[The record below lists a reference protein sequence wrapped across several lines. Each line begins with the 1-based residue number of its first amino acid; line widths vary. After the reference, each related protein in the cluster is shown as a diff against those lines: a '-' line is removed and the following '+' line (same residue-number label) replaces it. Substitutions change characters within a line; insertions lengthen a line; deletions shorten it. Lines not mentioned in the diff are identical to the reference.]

1 MSGEVRV
8 EPVEAGIVRLVLDHP
23 ARLNAL
29 SWAMWGRLGE
39 LIHTLDADPALRCI
53 LLTGT
58 GERAFSTGADISE
71 FDATRSTPEKGRA
84 YAAHTH
90 KALDG
95 VRRCRHPVV
104 AQIAGLCIGGG
115 LELALAADLRIATT
129 DARFGIPAKRL
140 GLVLGWDELR
150 GLVEV
155 VGKAA
160 ALRILLEGDIFD
172 AGEAQHLGLVTR
184 LVAPADLAGEALA
197 TARRIAEGAPLTAR
211 FHKAA
216 LARLMQPHP
225 LAPAEEEQAYTCF
238 DTEDYRRGCEAF
250 MAKARPSFV
259 GR

>member
-1 MSGEVRV
+1 MSGEVRI

-39 LIHTLDADPALRCI
+39 LIRTLDSDLSLRCI
-53 LLTGT
+53 LLAGA
-58 GERAFSTGADISE
+58 GGRAFSTGADISE
-71 FDATRSTPEKGRA
+71 FEATRSTPDKARA

-90 KALDG
+90 RALDG

-104 AQIAGLCIGGG
+104 AQIAGLCVGGG
-115 LELALAADLRIATT
+115 LELALAADLRIAAT
-129 DARFGIPAKRL
+129 DSRLGIPAKRL

-150 GLVEV
+150 GLAEV
-155 VGKAA
+155 AGKAA
-160 ALRILLEGDIFD
+160 ALRILLEGDIFGAD
-172 AGEAQHLGLVTR
+172 EALRLGLVSR
-184 LVAPADLAGEALA
+184 LVEPGNVAEEALA
-197 TARRIAEGAPLTAR
+197 TARRIAEGAPLSAR

-216 LARLMQPHP
+216 IARVMQPHP
-225 LAPAEEEQAYTCF
+225 LTPEEEAQAYACF

-250 MAKARPSFV
+250 MAKARPDFV